1 MLNGLDVL
9 RAWCRGALFLMI
21 GLLWTPLAPAQE
33 RAADAVN
40 RAAHLQML
48 SERVVRSYAMLGQGV
63 NAPRARAQL
72 GADLAAFSGD
82 LAALRGMPLNPAQ
95 KQALMR
101 VDALWPGFRT
111 AAQRAATQASGQ
123 ALAQAG
129 AALQAAAADCTES
142 LRVKAIDHF
151 DAIGLAGSARTLS
164 QRMAKFYF
172 YATWGLKAPEGTI
185 DFVALQK
192 EFRSDLD
199 KLSIAPQNDDSTQAD
214 LALADSQWVF
224 FAGALAQLKGD
235 AAGGPLKMQHMADV
249 GKTSDAMLEVLE
261 GLTRKYAA
269 STEQDWAN

>member
-1 MLNGLDVL
+1 MCNGWDVL
-9 RAWCRGALFLMI
+9 RAWCCGALFFLI
-21 GLLWTPLAPAQE
+21 GLSWAPLAPAQE

-40 RAAHLQML
+40 HAAHLQML
-48 SERVVRSYAMLGQGV
+48 GERIVRSYAMLGQGV
-63 NAPRARAQL
+63 NMPRARAQL
-72 GADLAAFSGD
+72 GADLGAFAGD
-82 LAALRGMPLNPAQ
+82 LAALRGMPLNAAQ
-95 KQALMR
+95 KQALTR

-111 AAQRAATQASGQ
+111 AAQRAPSQASGQ

-129 AALQAAAADCTES
+129 AALEAAAAECTDA
-142 LRVKAIDHF
+142 LRVKAVDHF

-164 QRMAKFYF
+164 QRMAKLYF
-172 YATWGLKAPEGTI
+172 YATWGLKAPEGTV

-224 FAGALAQLKGD
+224 FSSALAQLRSD
-235 AAGGPLKMQHMADV
+235 AAGGPLKTQHMADV

-261 GLTRKYAA
+261 GLARKYAA